1 VAYAGTAGAM
11 LLFLEGREGESSLS
25 RRVFSEERMRR
36 EVMMMGEAEGGE
48 SGSGR
53 LGGGGGR
60 WAVEVEVEGILMFSE
75 LGMCHV
81 QRPYVQCV
89 SRSIS

>member
-1 VAYAGTAGAM
+1 M

-48 SGSGR
+48 SGSGSGR
-53 LGGGGGR
+53 LGGEGR
-60 WAVEVEVEGILMFSE
+60 WAVEVEVEGILIFSE

-81 QRPYVQCV
+81 QRPYVQCG

>member
-11 LLFLEGREGESSLS
+11 LLFLEGREEESSLS

-53 LGGGGGR
+53 LGGGGR
-60 WAVEVEVEGILMFSE
+60 WAVEVEVEGILIFSE

-81 QRPYVQCV
+81 QKPYVQCG